1 MSDRLTF
8 SDEELT
14 AYLDGEADGVPMDEI
29 ERGLKQDS
37 ALRARL
43 ESLSLDKRKL
53 TSAFDLLLD
62 AAPDTPEISGGSEP
76 VVDRTV
82 FGFLHLIAAAA
93 VALLIGVSA
102 GLLMTGDRLQGWRG
116 YVAAYQ
122 ALYANGT
129 LAHIDQ
135 TESAA
140 KEELA
145 RVSAAIG
152 KDLDL
157 SMIEAPDQL
166 DYKRAQI
173 LHFQGQPLIQLAF
186 LSKVGEPV
194 ALCIIKSDSGAD
206 ADPVFEE
213 MQGMQAA
220 SWSRDGYGYLL
231 IGGDDPELIERT
243 ANAYAGRI

>member
-1 MSDRLTF
+1 MSDLRTF

-14 AYLDGEADGVPMDEI
+14 AYLDGEADRVPMAEI
-29 ERGLKQDS
+29 EQALRQDP

-43 ESLSLDKRKL
+43 DGLSVDKRELAK
-53 TSAFDLLLD
+53 AFDLLLNE
-62 AAPDTPEISGGSEP
+62 APKAPDLAERAGP
-76 VVDRTV
+76 VVDQTV

-93 VALLIGVSA
+93 VALLIGVGA
-102 GLLMTGDRLQGWRG
+102 GLLMTGNQLQGWRG

-129 LAHIDQ
+129 LAHIEQ

-140 KEELA
+140 KAELA
-145 RVSAAIG
+145 RVFSAIG
-152 KDLDL
+152 KQLEL
-157 SMIEAPDQL
+157 SVIDAPDQL
-166 DYKRAQI
+166 DYKRAQL
-173 LHFQGQPLIQLAF
+173 LHFEGQPLIQLAF

-206 ADPVFEE
+206 TDPTFEE

-220 SWSRDGYGYLL
+220 SWSRDGYAYLL
-231 IGGDDPELIERT
+231 IGGNDPELIERT
-243 ANAYAGRI
+243 ANAYAGQI